1 MSGVA
6 EVLLGILSALTS
18 AFRSA
23 LQARSEA
30 DAFAAARVA
39 LLDSIAAV
47 EGAEA
52 RAKFPSLR
60 EL

>member
-23 LQARSEA
+23 LTARSEA